1 MSNRFYQGFSLNT
14 GNNTSHFRSFD
25 IVTEREITDYEGS
38 CILETV
44 KSAEEYYDDTEM
56 VGEPFYAVYGSFK
69 IDFVQSSCKIMITD
83 KLEEAI
89 AIVEHLTGNKV
100 QEYYYHE

>member
-1 MSNRFYQGFSLNT
+1 MINKFYQGHC
-14 GNNTSHFRSFD
+14 GNDGNSRSHFRSFD
-25 IVTEREITDYEGS
+25 IVTEREITDYEGG

-69 IDFVQSSCKIMITD
+69 IDFVQSSCKIMTTD